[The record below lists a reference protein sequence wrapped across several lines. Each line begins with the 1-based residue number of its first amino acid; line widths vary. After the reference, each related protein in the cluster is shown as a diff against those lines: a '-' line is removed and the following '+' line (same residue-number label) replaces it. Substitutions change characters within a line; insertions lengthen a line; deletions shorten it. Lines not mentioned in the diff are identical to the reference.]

1 MTSVKHFHSAMP
13 GAPVLSGT
21 AGTLLAVLDACLVTG
36 FGLKTADSV
45 TVASGVAT
53 VAFSSGHSFE
63 PGTIAL
69 IEGATPAGLNGEK
82 RILSTTS
89 NTATFSAPGIADGAA
104 TGTISAKLAPAGW
117 EKKAFS
123 GTKLA
128 AYRPSAPESTRMY
141 LRVDDSGDK
150 NARVVSY
157 EAMTDISTGTNPIP
171 LAAQVAGGLWW
182 PKSATANATARAWRV
197 FADSRGVYVALEPNG
212 GDRWQLMFAG
222 DIASLKSGDA
232 YGWLVTGNT
241 EDMTNNP
248 ATPQGCLGLSG
259 RRARAGAYLARAHTG
274 IGQAIEVQRVGSH
287 HNGGMSD
294 VYAGAAGYAFGDYPN
309 GPNNGL
315 LTGALELV
323 ESAGIRGSAPGLLH
337 PLHALGGSF
346 ASGAVVDG
354 TNDLAGRRLM
364 VVRTQRATLSDGGTV
379 FIDTTGPWSR

>member
-36 FGLKTADSV
+36 FGLKTADSL

-53 VAFSSGHSFE
+53 VAFSTGHSFE

-82 RILSTTS
+82 RILSTAANS
-89 NTATFSAPGIADGAA
+89 ITFAAPGIPDGAA

-117 EKKAFS
+117 GKAFT
-123 GTKLA
+123 GTNVA
-128 AYRPSAPESTRMY
+128 AYRPSDVTGTRMF
-141 LRVDDSGDK
+141 LRVDDTGTA

-182 PKSATANATARAWRV
+182 PKSATANATARGWRV
-197 FADSRGVYVALEPNG
+197 FADSRAVYVALEPNG

-241 EDMTNNP
+241 EDMSNSGYV
-248 ATPQGCLGLSG
+248 PQGCLGYSG
-259 RRARAGAYLARAHTG
+259 RSARAGGYLARAYTG

-287 HNGGMSD
+287 HNGGTVD
-294 VYAGAAGYAFGDYPN
+294 VYAGMAGYAFGGYPN

-315 LTGALELV
+315 LTGVLELV

-337 PLHALGGSF
+337 PLHNVSSSF
-346 ASGAVVDG
+346 ATGAVVDG
-354 TNDLAGRRLM
+354 TNDLVGRRLM
-364 VVRTQRATLSDGGTV
+364 ALRAQPSSTTAGGAV
-379 FIDTTGPWSR
+379 FIDITGPWSR

>member
-1 MTSVKHFHSAMP
+1 MTSVKHFHSTMP

-36 FGLKTADSV
+36 FGLKTADSL

-53 VAFSSGHSFE
+53 VAFSTGHSFA

-89 NTATFSAPGIADGAA
+89 NSVTFAAPGIPDGAA
-104 TGTISAKLAPAGW
+104 TGTISAKVAPAGW
-117 EKKAFS
+117 GKAFS
-123 GTKLA
+123 GTNAA
-128 AYRPSAPESTRMY
+128 AYRPSDVTGTRMY
-141 LRVDDSGDK
+141 LRVDDTGTT
-150 NARVVSY
+150 NASVVSY
-157 EAMTDISTGTNPIP
+157 EAMADVATGTNPIP

-197 FADSRGVYVALEPNG
+197 FADSRGVYVAFEPNG

-241 EDMTNNP
+241 ADMSNNGIV
-248 ATPQGCLGLSG
+248 PQGCLGYSG
-259 RRARAGAYLARAHTG
+259 RSARAGGYLARTHTG
-274 IGQAIEVQRVGSH
+274 IGQAVEVLRVGSH
-287 HNGGMSD
+287 HNGGSAD
-294 VYAGAAGYAFGDYPN
+294 VYAGTAGYAFGSYPN
-309 GPNNGL
+309 GANNGL

-323 ESAGIRGSAPGLLH
+323 EASGIRGSAPGLLH
-337 PLHALGGSF
+337 PLHDLGSTF
-346 ASGAVVDG
+346 ATGTVVDG

-364 VVRTQRATLSDGGTV
+364 ALRTQPASGYAGGTA
-379 FIDTTGPWSR
+379 FIDITGPWSR

>member
-36 FGLKTADSV
+36 FGLKTADSL

-53 VAFSSGHSFE
+53 VAFSTGHSFE

-82 RILSTTS
+82 RILSTAANS
-89 NTATFSAPGIADGAA
+89 ITFAAPGIPDGAA

-117 EKKAFS
+117 GKAFT
-123 GTKLA
+123 GTNVA
-128 AYRPSAPESTRMY
+128 AYRPSDVTGTRMF
-141 LRVDDSGDK
+141 LRVDDTGTT

-182 PKSATANATARAWRV
+182 PKSATTNSTARGWRV

-241 EDMTNNP
+241 EDMSNSGYV
-248 ATPQGCLGLSG
+248 PQGCLGYSG
-259 RRARAGAYLARAHTG
+259 RSARAGGYLARAYTG
-274 IGQAIEVQRVGSH
+274 IGQAIGVQRVGSH
-287 HNGGMSD
+287 HNGGTVD
-294 VYAGAAGYAFGDYPN
+294 VYAGMAGYAFGGYPN

-315 LTGALELV
+315 LTGVLELV

-337 PLHALGGSF
+337 PLHNVSDSF
-346 ASGAVVDG
+346 ATGAAVDG
-354 TNDLAGRRLM
+354 TNDLVGRSLM
-364 VVRTQRATLSDGGTV
+364 ALRTQPASAYAGGTA
-379 FIDTTGPWSR
+379 FIDITGPWSR

>member
-36 FGLKTADSV
+36 FGLKTADSL
-45 TVASGVAT
+45 TVAGGVAT
-53 VAFSSGHSFE
+53 VAFSTGHSFA

-82 RILSTTS
+82 RILSTAANS
-89 NTATFSAPGIADGAA
+89 ATFAAPGIPDGAA
-104 TGTISAKLAPAGW
+104 TGTISAKVAPAGW
-117 EKKAFS
+117 EKAFN
-123 GTKLA
+123 GTNVA
-128 AYRPSAPESTRMY
+128 AYRPSDITSTRMY
-141 LRVDDSGDK
+141 LRVDDTGTT

-157 EAMTDISTGTNPIP
+157 EAMTDVATGTNPIP

-182 PKSATANATARAWRV
+182 PKSATANATARAWRM

-241 EDMTNNP
+241 ADMSDSYIV
-248 ATPQGCLGLSG
+248 PQGCLGYSG
-259 RRARAGAYLARAHTG
+259 RGARDGAYLARAYTG

-287 HNGGMSD
+287 HNGGTAD
-294 VYAGAAGYAFGDYPN
+294 VYAGMGGYAFGGYPN
-309 GPNNGL
+309 SPNNGL
-315 LTGALELV
+315 LTGVLELV

-337 PLHALGGSF
+337 PLHNVSGRF
-346 ASGAVVDG
+346 ATGAVVDG
-354 TNDLAGRRLM
+354 TNDLVGRRLM
-364 VVRTQRATLSDGGTV
+364 ALRTQPSGDSGGTV
-379 FIDTTGPWSR
+379 FVDITGPWSR

>member
-1 MTSVKHFHSAMP
+1 MTSVKHFHSAMT

-36 FGLKTADSV
+36 FGLKTADSL

-53 VAFSSGHSFE
+53 VAFSTGHSFA

-82 RILSTTS
+82 RILSTAANSVTFA
-89 NTATFSAPGIADGAA
+89 ATGIADGAA

-117 EKKAFS
+117 EKAFP
-123 GTKLA
+123 GTNVA
-128 AYRPSAPESTRMY
+128 AYRPSDVTGTRMY
-141 LRVDDSGDK
+141 LRVDDTGAT

-182 PKSATANATARAWRV
+182 PKSATASATARGWRV

-241 EDMTNNP
+241 EDMSNSGYV
-248 ATPQGCLGLSG
+248 PQGCLGYSG
-259 RRARAGAYLARAHTG
+259 RNARAGGYLARAYTG
-274 IGQAIEVQRVGSH
+274 IGQAIGVQLVGSH
-287 HNGGMSD
+287 HNGGTVD
-294 VYAGAAGYAFGDYPN
+294 VYAGMAGYAFGGYPN

-315 LTGALELV
+315 LTGVLELV

-337 PLHALGGSF
+337 PLHNVSSSF
-346 ASGAVVDG
+346 ATGAAVDG
-354 TNDLAGRRLM
+354 TNDLVGRSLM
-364 VVRTQRATLSDGGTV
+364 ALRTQPASGYAGGTA
-379 FIDTTGPWSR
+379 FIDITGPWSR

>member
-1 MTSVKHFHSAMP
+1 MTSVKHFHSALP

-36 FGLKTADSV
+36 FGLKTADSL

-53 VAFSSGHSFE
+53 MTFSTGHSFA

-82 RILSTTS
+82 RILSTAANSVTFA
-89 NTATFSAPGIADGAA
+89 ATGIADGAA

-117 EKKAFS
+117 EKAFS
-123 GTKLA
+123 GTNVA
-128 AYRPSAPESTRMY
+128 AYRPSDVTGTRMY
-141 LRVDDSGDK
+141 LRVDDSGTT

-182 PKSATANATARAWRV
+182 PKSATANATARGWRV

-232 YGWLVTGNT
+232 YGWLVNGNT
-241 EDMTNNP
+241 ADMSNSSSV
-248 ATPQGCLGLSG
+248 PQGCMGYSG
-259 RRARAGAYLARAHTG
+259 RSARAGGYLARAHTG
-274 IGQAIEVQRVGSH
+274 IGQAVEVLRVGSH
-287 HNGGMSD
+287 HNGGTAD
-294 VYAGAAGYAFGDYPN
+294 VYAGTAGYAFGSYPN

-337 PLHALGGSF
+337 PLHNVSGSF
-346 ASGAVVDG
+346 ATGAAVDG
-354 TNDLAGRRLM
+354 TNDLVGRRLM
-364 VVRTQRATLSDGGTV
+364 ALRTQPSLTNGGGTV
-379 FIDTTGPWSR
+379 FVDVTGPWSR

>member
-1 MTSVKHFHSAMP
+1 MTSVKHFHSAMQ

-21 AGTLLAVLDACLVTG
+21 AGTLLDVLDACLVTG
-36 FGLKTADSV
+36 FGLKTADSL

-53 VAFSSGHSFE
+53 VAFSTGHSFA

-82 RILSTTS
+82 RILSTAANSVTFA
-89 NTATFSAPGIADGAA
+89 ATGIADGAA

-117 EKKAFS
+117 GKAFS
-123 GTKLA
+123 GTNVA
-128 AYRPSAPESTRMY
+128 AYRPSDVTGTRMY
-141 LRVDDSGDK
+141 LRVDDSGTT

-182 PKSATANATARAWRV
+182 PKSATANATARGWRV

-241 EDMTNNP
+241 EDMSNSGYV
-248 ATPQGCLGLSG
+248 PQGCLGYSG
-259 RRARAGAYLARAHTG
+259 RNARAGGYLARAYTG
-274 IGQAIEVQRVGSH
+274 IGQAIGVQRVGSH
-287 HNGGMSD
+287 HNGGTVD
-294 VYAGAAGYAFGDYPN
+294 VYAGMAGYAFGGYPN

-315 LTGALELV
+315 LTGVLELV

-337 PLHALGGSF
+337 PLHNVSGSF
-346 ASGAVVDG
+346 ATGAAVDG
-354 TNDLAGRRLM
+354 TNDLVGRSLM
-364 VVRTQRATLSDGGTV
+364 ALRTQPASAYAGGTA
-379 FIDTTGPWSR
+379 FIDITGPWSR

>member
-1 MTSVKHFHSAMP
+1 MTSVKHFHSAMT

-45 TVASGVAT
+45 MVASGVAT
-53 VAFSSGHSFE
+53 LAFSTGHSFE
-63 PGTIAL
+63 PGAIAL

-82 RILSTTS
+82 RILSTTANS
-89 NTATFSAPGIADGAA
+89 VTFAATGIADGAA
-104 TGTISAKLAPAGW
+104 TGTIGAKLAPAGW
-117 EKKAFS
+117 EKASFS
-123 GTKLA
+123 GTNVA
-128 AYRPSAPESTRMY
+128 AYRPSDVTSTRMF
-141 LRVDDSGDK
+141 LRVDDTGTT

-157 EAMTDISTGTNPIP
+157 EAMTDISTGANPIP

-212 GDRWQLMFAG
+212 SDRWQLMFAG

-241 EDMTNNP
+241 EDMSNS
-248 ATPQGCLGLSG
+248 ASVPQGCLGYSG
-259 RRARAGAYLARAHTG
+259 RSARAGGYLARAYTG
-274 IGQAIEVQRVGSH
+274 IGQAIGVQRVGSH
-287 HNGGMSD
+287 HNGGAAD
-294 VYAGAAGYAFGDYPN
+294 VYAGMVGYAFGGYPN

-323 ESAGIRGSAPGLLH
+323 EASGIRGSAPGLLH
-337 PLHALGGSF
+337 PLHNVSSSF
-346 ASGAVVDG
+346 ATGAVVDG
-354 TNDLAGRRLM
+354 TNDLVGRRLM
-364 VVRTQRATLSDGGTV
+364 ALRTQPSSATAGGAV
-379 FIDTTGPWSR
+379 FVDITGPWSR